1 MTPDPEAI
9 RDLWEVDLEQE
20 DLPGRAR
27 RGRRRPPGAAATRG
41 LHPRSSTR
49 RRRRSGSG
57 PTCPSATRRCSRP
70 GSARSRPR
78 RRWTTTCWRPGAAGS
93 RTRTSSSVWV
103 TCCIRRR
110 SRRRVSALRSYP
122 GRRSRRPSPPPP
134 AVQCPAVRLDRR
146 DNAPLEEPLH
156 RRRVGHRQQDRQR
169 KRGRYAALV
178 GPGADRGRGHDRAPR
193 RRVRDSLGCRASAR
207 LCSSRL
213 GSSSWDGLRLSDR
226 LHRGPSRR
234 RPFWAYRSRCR
245 TRFAACGLSS
255 DRGRC
260 SRAARSGWPSCWR
273 SRSKQSG
280 DSHERDDARVRSS
293 GAVSAGPGAGPGAA
307 PASGPQAVFARRFH
321 WRGVRPSAGRWAS
334 GPRRAHLNDPR
345 PGALQFP
352 QKPCENRVSSP
363 HKGVGVAGQK
373 FAEHDARTRSSDHV
387 VVRIQYRW
395 TVPAGVL
402 GDPLVEGPVAR
413 RGGAWF
419 ACCDGR
425 EVEAG
430 DPDAAIRAVLG
441 ATDPV
446 RLQPARVAGLP
457 NRQRG
462 RRW

>member
-122 GRRSRRPSPPPP
+122 GRRSRRPSPPPRSRSR
-134 AVQCPAVRLDRR
+134 AR
-146 DNAPLEEPLH
+146 
-156 RRRVGHRQQDRQR
+156 
-169 KRGRYAALV
+169 
-178 GPGADRGRGHDRAPR
+178 PGPR

-207 LCSSRL
+207 LRSSRL

-234 RPFWAYRSRCR
+234 RPFWVYRSRCR

-260 SRAARSGWPSCWR
+260 SRAARSSWPSCWR
-273 SRSKQSG
+273 SRSTQSG

-345 PGALQFP
+345 PGALHFP

-395 TVPAGVL
+395 TVPAGIL

-419 ACCDGR
+419 ACCEGR

-430 DPDAAIRAVLG
+430 DPGAAIRVALG